1 MIDYSISNESVT
13 QYTVPTTAWL
23 EEQGYAS
30 KEYVDTKIAALD
42 FMTKDDVEIYIT
54 EILDSVIDEKISNK
68 FEATTDREIVGIFM
82 K

>member
-1 MIDYSISNESVT
+1 M
-13 QYTVPTTAWL
+13 
-23 EEQGYAS
+23 
-30 KEYVDTKIAALD
+30 DTKIAALD